1 MVQVEIKKNY
11 FQRECFSPSTKDRAR
26 TWPVD
31 NTPWWTYLSKQAV
44 SWALEEV
51 RNTILS
57 ELGGIFLLSK
67 LLSASCSGNILTAPD
82 DALTSSWLKERKTF
96 FKFTTTGN
104 THCNAQWSLVIW
116 KEYEKS
122 FDVQLT
128 KNSQYIL
135 DQSRNKTKIEFD

>member
-1 MVQVEIKKNY
+1 MAKIVCKNCFLLKVEIKKNY
-11 FQRECFSPSTKDRAR
+11 FQRECFCPSTIDRAAPDQL
-26 TWPVD
+26 TMLLD
-31 NTPWWTYLSKQAV
+31 DYLSKQAV
-44 SWALEEV
+44 SRALEEV

-104 THCNAQWSLVIW
+104 THCNAH
-116 KEYEKS
+116 
-122 FDVQLT
+122 
-128 KNSQYIL
+128 
-135 DQSRNKTKIEFD
+135 